1 MCTAQAW
8 SRRKSAMEMLSAG
21 PHRFSNA
28 SRWREDLR
36 VKPHAAV
43 DVVVSRKRLG
53 ASPRTQTYFS
63 RADSSRP
70 SPRRSTGTTGPNSSA
85 GPPDPGRGGLSEG
98 LELATLGCGALVQ
111 PRTSPQLPRR
121 RPAGRVR
128 VRVLRCPCRPRTAGR
143 NQMARVSIRPRA
155 FQSAPTSPPDPLLPC
170 ALPRPVGVGLARYR
184 LTGRDTPTA

>member
-1 MCTAQAW
+1 
-8 SRRKSAMEMLSAG
+8 MEMLSAG

-85 GPPDPGRGGLSEG
+85 GPPDPGRGGLS
-98 LELATLGCGALVQ
+98 
-111 PRTSPQLPRR
+111 RTSSSQRSAAVHWYNHERLHSYLDDVPP
-121 RPAGRVR
+121 VEFEY
-128 VRVLRCPCRPRTAGR
+128 
-143 NQMARVSIRPRA
+143 A
-155 FQSAPTSPPDPLLPC
+155 FYAVHADREPL
-170 ALPRPVGVGLARYR
+170 VGIK
-184 LTGRDTPTA
+184 